1 MSLIHRTTH
10 RSGMNAARTA
20 LMGFVAIILAGTC
33 LLMLPACS
41 RNEGLGFVDA
51 LFTATSATCVT
62 GLIVVDTGTFLSP
75 LGQSVVLLLIQVGGI
90 GIMTLSAFTLLMFGR
105 RSSLVMSDALGGS
118 YLRGRRISLST
129 LLRGTVAITLSCELI
144 GAFFLLL
151 RWGGDFAGTGEAVWN
166 SMFHAVSAFCNAGFS
181 LFPDSICGHAAD
193 PVINLVICLLIICGG
208 LGFFVLTELAARAA
222 AVKSGNRRRLSFH
235 TRIVLSISALLLVVG
250 AVFIFVFERSGSMS
264 GLSLPDAVVRSVF
277 QSVTARTAGFNTVD
291 IHGLSNA
298 SLFTLIFLMFFGGAP
313 GSMAGGVKVTTL
325 GVILVVVVSRLRRRK
340 RPSLFGRS
348 IGRSNLERALSLII
362 IAAALV
368 GMMLLLL
375 LVTESPGEDDPLGRG
390 MFLDLAFECVSAF
403 GTVGLSAGV
412 TPGLSVAGRI
422 LVTLLMFIGRLGPLT
437 LVAAMERRRSAPA
450 YEYPEEELMIG

>member
-1 MSLIHRTTH
+1 
-10 RSGMNAARTA
+10 MNAARTA
-20 LMGFVAIILAGTC
+20 LMGFAAVILAGTC

-41 RNEGLGFVDA
+41 RVGGLGFVDA

-62 GLIVVDTGTFLSP
+62 GLIVVDTGTSLSP
-75 LGQSVVLLLIQVGGI
+75 LGQGVVLLLIQVGGI

-105 RSSLVMSDALGGS
+105 RSSLAMSDAIGGS
-118 YLRGRRISLST
+118 YLGGRRIRIST
-129 LLRGTVAITLSCELI
+129 LLLGTVAITLTCEAA
-144 GAFFLLL
+144 GALFLLL
-151 RWGGDFAGTGEAVWN
+151 RWRGDFAGTGEAVWN

-181 LFPDSICGHAAD
+181 LFPDSLCGYASD
-193 PVINLVICLLIICGG
+193 PAVNVVICLLIICGG
-208 LGFFVLTELAARAA
+208 LGFFVLTELAAKAA
-222 AVKSGNRRRLSFH
+222 AARTGRRRRLSFH
-235 TRIVLSISALLLVVG
+235 ARIVLSISALLLVVG
-250 AVFIFVFERSGSMS
+250 ALFFFLLERSGSMA
-264 GLSLPDAVVRSVF
+264 GLTLPDAVMRSVF

-325 GVILVVVVSRLRRRK
+325 GVVLVVVVSRLRGSR

-348 IGRSNLERALSLII
+348 IGSSNLERAVALII
-362 IAAALV
+362 ISAALV
-368 GMMLLLL
+368 GVLLMLL
-375 LVTESPGEDDPLGRG
+375 LVTESAGVADPQGRG
-390 MFLDLAFECVSAF
+390 MFLKLAFECVSAF
-403 GTVGLSAGV
+403 GTVGLSTGV
-412 TPGLSVAGRI
+412 TPDLSVAGRI